1 VQQPAAVSARESK
14 PQWQG
19 TLGGLDVALIVLILV
34 GIVVTQ
40 TWLDWRDTK
49 KAWAAPEWGKGVA
62 LGGLIAV
69 SLAAA
74 SSFAASVWIPEEG
87 GEWAGGF
94 GSSHFWLELGF
105 LASMMAAVAYGIH
118 KKRLRLMLLLG
129 CAITAAFVFGMS
141 L

>member
-1 VQQPAAVSARESK
+1 MLSAVEAEKASRD
-14 PQWQG
+14 G
-19 TLGGLDVALIVLILV
+19 TDLGGADLALVVLILV

-49 KAWAAPEWGKGVA
+49 RDWVAPEWGKGVA
-62 LGGLIAV
+62 LGGLIAI
-69 SLAAA
+69 SLAAV

-87 GEWAGGF
+87 GGTGGF

-105 LASMMAAVAYGIH
+105 LVSMMAAIVYGTH
-118 KKRLRLMLLLG
+118 KKRLRLTLLLG
-129 CAITAAFVFGMS
+129 CALTAAFVFVMT

>member
-1 VQQPAAVSARESK
+1 M
-14 PQWQG
+14 
-19 TLGGLDVALIVLILV
+19 ALVVLILV

-49 KAWAAPEWGKGVA
+49 RDWVAPEWGKGVA
-62 LGGLIAV
+62 LGGLIAI
-69 SLAAA
+69 SLAAV

-87 GEWAGGF
+87 GGTSGF

-105 LASMMAAVAYGIH
+105 LVSMMAAIVYGTH
-118 KKRLRLMLLLG
+118 KKRLRLTLLLG
-129 CAITAAFVFGMS
+129 CALTAAFVFVMT